1 MSMFRSPKLLQI
13 ARDVPRCMGCS
24 RTNIGNV
31 VAAHSNQLR
40 DGKGRGLKAADYR
53 IAFLCDECH
62 HELDQGVKWSKAER
76 VEFWEMAHRN
86 TIGWLFENG
95 RLVIA

>member
-1 MSMFRSPKLLQI
+1 MTYRCRKLLDA

-24 RTNIGNV
+24 HTNVGDV

-53 IAFLCDECH
+53 IAFLCGTCH
-62 HELDQGVKWSKAER
+62 HEIDQGSKMSRAER
-76 VEFWEMAHRN
+76 IEFWETAHRHSVA
-86 TIGWLFENG
+86 WLFESG
-95 RLVIA
+95 KVKAI